1 MAIHVIYILVY
12 KVKEGKILFLVE
24 EISFKNK
31 SESKMRLGWK
41 IYT

>member
-1 MAIHVIYILVY
+1 MAIQMFYTRLVY

-31 SESKMRLGWK
+31 SESKMTLG
-41 IYT
+41 